1 MRSGLSLS
9 DLAKKLFTLEARR
22 KQSCLLPQA
31 YRFRFKTLFEG
42 LCLLKSIAL
51 DHSMFPVVW
60 GGSASCVLIT
70 DRCQGPCS
78 DERQLSHKKRRRYN
92 KG

>member
-1 MRSGLSLS
+1 MRSGLSLT

-60 GGSASCVLIT
+60 AGARVAFSSPIDARGLAVMN
-70 DRCQGPCS
+70 
-78 DERQLSHKKRRRYN
+78 EN
-92 KG
+92 